1 MNPFFKLSDDQLEV
15 SLKFYI
21 KKERQILHIIL
32 EHIKEMARR
41 ELHLRKYSSLMDYL
55 IKEFGYS
62 ETAARTRIGAARL
75 LNDVPELGEKIQD
88 GTMNLAKVAE
98 LSRAIKEKELSTRE
112 KVSAAQK
119 TELVEMI
126 SGKTTRESQ
135 RDLAQALD
143 IQIKE
148 YETQRI
154 QKDES
159 VRHEFTASKTQHDKL
174 MRCRNFTAH
183 QISQEHMDHTLAST
197 IEILADFYLK
207 HKEGELENFNKKTTP
222 TLLNKDIERINKT
235 ITPKTRRL
243 VIQRDKFCQHK
254 DPTTGSK
261 CGSQFA
267 LQTDHKTSLW
277 AGGDNSLS
285 NLQALCAIH
294 NQHKYRQ
301 ESQIRFI

>member
-1 MNPFFKLSDDQLEV
+1 MNPFYKLSDDQLET

-21 KKERQILHIIL
+21 QKERQILHMVL

-55 IKEFGYS
+55 IKEFAYS
-62 ETAARTRIGAARL
+62 ETAARTRISAARL
-75 LNDVPELGEKIQD
+75 LNEVPELAQKIQD

-98 LSRAIKEKELSTRE
+98 LSRAIKEKELSTHE
-112 KVSAAQK
+112 KISAAHK
-119 TELVEMI
+119 NELVEMI

-143 IQIKE
+143 IQIKD
-148 YETQRI
+148 YDTKRI

-159 VRHEFTASKTQHDKL
+159 VRHEFTASKVQDDKIT
-174 MRCRNFTAH
+174 RCRNLTAH
-183 QISQEHMDHTLAST
+183 QISQEHMDYNLAST
-197 IEILADFYLK
+197 IEILADFFLK
-207 HKEGELENFNKKTTP
+207 AKEGNLENFDTKKTSKS
-222 TLLNKDIERINKT
+222 LNKGARKINKT

-243 VIQRDKFCQHK
+243 VIQRDKVCQHK
-254 DPTTGSK
+254 DSATGQK

-267 LQTDHKTSLW
+267 LQTDHKIALW
-277 AGGDNSLS
+277 AGGDNSLG
-285 NLQALCAIH
+285 NLQALCATH
-294 NQHKYRQ
+294 NQYKYRR